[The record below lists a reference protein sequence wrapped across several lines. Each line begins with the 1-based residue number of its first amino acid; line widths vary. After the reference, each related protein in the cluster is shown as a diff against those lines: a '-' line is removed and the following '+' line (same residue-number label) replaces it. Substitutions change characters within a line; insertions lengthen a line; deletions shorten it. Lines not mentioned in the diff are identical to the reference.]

1 MDRLGA
7 LNVFVRASE
16 ARSFTIAG
24 QQLGISSSA
33 VSKAIVRL
41 EERLG
46 VRLFH
51 RSTRTVSLTPEG
63 GLFLARCRRILAE
76 IEAAEG
82 ELSQAQSS
90 PRGRLRVSIPS
101 VGMLFLPTLAAFK
114 RLYPE
119 VELDIDC
126 SDRLVDVIE
135 EGFDAVIRTGAPADS
150 RLMARAIGSYRR
162 VIVGSPDYFERTGRP
177 SKPEDLERHACFLY
191 RYPSTGKLDDWP
203 LGQGQR
209 ERAPELALGMVANT
223 LDPLVSFVE
232 QGLGVACIPDIA
244 IRRQL
249 EAGSLETVLD
259 GFNEDC
265 TTFRILW
272 PSSRHLSP
280 RLRGF
285 VDFMAEKLF
294 PL

>member
-1 MDRLGA
+1 M
-7 LNVFVRASE
+7 F
-16 ARSFTIAG
+16 
-24 QQLGISSSA
+24 
-33 VSKAIVRL
+33 L
-41 EERLG
+41 E
-46 VRLFH
+46 
-51 RSTRTVSLTPEG
+51 
-63 GLFLARCRRILAE
+63 RCRRILGE
-76 IEAAEG
+76 IEAAEV

-90 PRGRLRVSIPS
+90 PRGRLRISMPS
-101 VGMLFLPTLAAFK
+101 VGVLFMPNLAAFK

-135 EGFDAVIRTGAPADS
+135 EGFDAVIRTGVPADS
-150 RLMARAIGSYRR
+150 RLMARTVGSYRR
-162 VIVGSPDYFERTGRP
+162 VMVGSPEYFERAGRP
-177 SKPEDLERHACFLY
+177 LKPEDLERHSCFLY
-191 RYPSTGKLDDWP
+191 RYPSTGKLDVWP
-203 LGQGQR
+203 LGPGVRGQL
-209 ERAPELALGMVANT
+209 PDLPLSMVTNT
-223 LDPLVSFVE
+223 LDPLVCFVE

-249 EAGSLETVLD
+249 EAGSLVTVLD
-259 GFNEDC
+259 EFNEDC

-285 VDFMAEKLF
+285 VDFIADNLF